1 MKNLKLISLL
11 ICLLLSINSVKAIE
25 GTVEYNSVNIEY
37 DKLSHAHYRH
47 LGDAF
52 LTRAERKGITD
63 EERKFFYAEAL
74 GSYITATEINPD
86 LIDLYGKIGYIYGR
100 LKKYGLAQSYLNK
113 GLNMDNKNP
122 TVNFYFG
129 GLTFDMQDFNKALK
143 YYKMANKYGYKDK
156 YTVLYRLGETN
167 EKLGDLVKARGF
179 YAKALALRPNNNV
192 LKLKIRSID
201 DLKYQNSQYYYRKKP
216 FYYND

>member
-1 MKNLKLISLL
+1 MKKLKLISLI
-11 ICLLLSINSVKAIE
+11 ICAFFCANSVMAIE

-37 DKLSHAHYRH
+37 DKLSPAHYRH

-52 LTRAERKGITD
+52 LTRAERKGIT
-63 EERKFFYAEAL
+63 EEESKFFYGEAL

-100 LKKYGLAQSYLNK
+100 FEKYGLAQSYLNK

-143 YYKMANKYGYKDK
+143 YYKVANKYGYKDK
-156 YTVLYRLGETN
+156 YIVLYRLGETN
-167 EKLGDLVKARGF
+167 EKLGDLVKAREF
-179 YAKALALRPNNNV
+179 YAQALALKPNNAQ
-192 LKLKIRSID
+192 LRQKIRSID
-201 DLKYQNSQYYYRKKP
+201 DLKYKNSLYYYRKKP